1 MISRSKTR
9 ALTHNRVTETEI
21 ISMKG
26 KKTYELLMAK
36 RHFLKVSGSTLR
48 IIMARHKSSD
58 EREILQESF
67 YLYMIDWCGAA
78 FKWNTIMWNYQIMCT
93 FSDSTVIFFSFLFM
107 FFSVFVFL
115 LFFVH
120 SFFHRHGF
128 VFLF

>member
-67 YLYMIDWCGAA
+67 YLYMID
-78 FKWNTIMWNYQIMCT
+78 
-93 FSDSTVIFFSFLFM
+93 
-107 FFSVFVFL
+107 
-115 LFFVH
+115 
-120 SFFHRHGF
+120 
-128 VFLF
+128 